1 MHDNETQQRFI
12 ELRSKG
18 CTFVRI
24 AEELK
29 VCKRTLIT
37 WSRRFQFEIN
47 NLRAIELEAL
57 RFQVLATRE
66 AHVQALGEQLHQVE
80 EELKKR
86 DITELPTSRLFALAE
101 SLRRQI
107 LRETGEVQFTT
118 PIREIPND
126 EFHEEAQ
133 TWQP

>member
-12 ELRSKG
+12 DLRSKG
-18 CTFVRI
+18 WPFVRL
-24 AEELK
+24 ATELK
-29 VCKRTLIT
+29 VCKRTLIG
-37 WSRRFQFEIN
+37 WSRKFQFEIN

-57 RFQVLATRE
+57 QAQVLTARE
-66 AHVQALGEQLHQVE
+66 AHVQTLGERLREVD

-86 DITELPTSRLFALAE
+86 DITELPTSRLFALSD

-118 PIREIPND
+118 PLKDIPAD